1 MADPHTKATFQAL
14 VDAIL
19 PATSK
24 IMVPDGKERV
34 AGASHV
40 YLYEFVIQ
48 ELDHSH
54 KMDILFSKATA
65 QLLDVAATELLIKG
79 LAKLPHQGKPFPGGG
94 PFSAL
99 LRHDRLRAIDL
110 LDQLD
115 IELHTLPIPYKD
127 NAPLILT
134 MMNSLNQITMFGY
147 YAGWRGYGT
156 EPYSFPQSWIQV
168 GYPGPAFGYRDF
180 RGFLLKF
187 PQKGEKA

>member
-1 MADPHTKATFQAL
+1 MADSHTRATFQAL

-24 IMVPDGKERV
+24 ITVPGRNERV
-34 AGASHV
+34 TGASDV
-40 YLYEFVIQ
+40 CLYKFVIQ

-54 KMDILFSKATA
+54 KMDIPFSEATA
-65 QLLDVAATELLIKG
+65 QLLDVAAAELLVKG
-79 LAKLPHQGKPFPGGG
+79 LAKLPFQGTPFPGGG

-110 LDQLD
+110 LDQLN

-147 YAGWRGYGT
+147 YAGWRDYGI

-180 RGFLLKF
+180 RGFVLKF
-187 PQKGEKA
+187 PHKGEKA